1 MRFSRSTKDVFSLE
15 ESSEWRSLSSNRHA
29 AADLRSSLD
38 FDNAIVPTRLD
49 DLAVETGWPKEATDN
64 FSVKVESV
72 RGDQRGTFKI
82 HSTDHVL
89 EEGERVSVA
98 SPPYDSRRPEPRPD
112 VNRGED
118 PDRMFFVADDRANLV
133 CLKLLDLEG
142 SYFSIVEPTTKMG
155 CLFEPSSNGI
165 PSNSLYSSNR

>member
-1 MRFSRSTKDVFSLE
+1 MMRSFPRVLITWPVKTCRSKDTADNSFVKLE
-15 ESSEWRSLSSNRHA
+15 
-29 AADLRSSLD
+29 
-38 FDNAIVPTRLD
+38 
-49 DLAVETGWPKEATDN
+49 AV
-64 FSVKVESV
+64 S
-72 RGDQRGTFKI
+72 GDQRDTFKI
-82 HSTDHVL
+82 HSADHVL

-133 CLKLLDLEG
+133 CLKLLDGEG

-155 CLFEPSSNGI
+155 CLFEPASNGI
-165 PSNSLYSSNR
+165 PRNSLYSSNR